1 MATQDIFLDT
11 SILIDFLRKRNKHK
25 AVFAQLARRKDL
37 YVSVIT
43 RFEIEIGLKTPQHH
57 AEYQE
62 LRSRLEV
69 LPVNDS
75 CIGQMVELYKH
86 LKQNNKLIGFQD
98 MIIATTA
105 LHYRLPLATL
115 NRKHFVRIPELEL
128 VDLSTY
134 QA

>member
-1 MATQDIFLDT
+1 MATPDIFLDT
-11 SILIDFLRKRNKHK
+11 SILIDFLRKRNKQK
-25 AVFAQLARRKDL
+25 AVFAHLAQNKDL
-37 YVSVIT
+37 YISVVT
-43 RFEIEIGLKTPQHH
+43 RFEIEIGLKTPQHY

-62 LRSRLEV
+62 LRLRLEV

-98 MIIATTA
+98 MVIATTA

-115 NRKHFVRIPELEL
+115 NQKHFARIPELEL
-128 VDLSTY
+128 VDLSSY
-134 QA
+134 